1 MGNQGSYCNINRD
14 RHRLSMPNPEA
25 GALSQSISRWLRPLV
40 PIEAHEV
47 AAVFWSFLYFFSLLG
62 GYYILR
68 PVRDEMGIVGGV
80 ENLQWLF
87 TGTFIAM
94 LAAVPLFA
102 WVAARYPRRT
112 FVPLVYYFF
121 IANILIFY
129 LLFRADVA
137 EAAVARAFFIWTS
150 VFNLFVVSVFWSFMA
165 DIFSSPQARRL
176 FGFIAAGG
184 SAGAIIGPGLTAL
197 IAPALGP
204 INLLLVASGVLA
216 LALVA
221 IHMLREWDLHIAHDE
236 KIAVSHENPIG
247 GGILSGVKK
256 IIATP
261 YLLGIVAF
269 VLFYTT
275 LSTFLYFQQAHII
288 EDAFSNSAQRT
299 AVFAWIDFS
308 VNALTILG
316 QTLLTHRLTRRFGVG
331 ATLAIVP
338 FVLMAGFAGLAV
350 APVLGVLLVVQVLR
364 RAGNYALTRPAR
376 EMLFTVLD
384 RESKYKSKNFID
396 TVVYRGGDAVAGWVF
411 AGFMALGLGLSGTA
425 VVAIPLAAIW
435 FGLALWL
442 GRRYA
447 SYDHEDKHEHAD
459 GAATANV
466 NQEV

>member
-1 MGNQGSYCNINRD
+1 MS
-14 RHRLSMPNPEA
+14 NPKVST
-25 GALSQSISRWLRPLV
+25 LSQSISRWLRPLV

-47 AAVFWSFLYFFSLLG
+47 TAVFWSFLYFFSLLG

-68 PVRDEMGIVGGV
+68 PVRDEMGIIGGV
-80 ENLQWLF
+80 DNLQWLF

-94 LAAVPLFA
+94 LVAVPLFA
-102 WVAARYPRRT
+102 WIAAHFPRRT

-129 LLFRADVA
+129 ALFNTGIA
-137 EAAVARAFFIWTS
+137 EAVIARAFFIWTS

-176 FGFIAAGG
+176 FGLIAAGG
-184 SAGAIIGPGLTAL
+184 SAGAILGPGLTAL

-204 INLLLVASGVLA
+204 INLLLIASAVLA

-221 IHMLREWDLHIAHDE
+221 IHQLRDWDLHVAHDE
-236 KIAVSHENPIG
+236 KTAASHENAIG

-256 IIATP
+256 VISTP

-308 VNALTILG
+308 VNALTIIG
-316 QTLLTHRLTRRFGVG
+316 QALLTHRLVRRFGVG

-338 FVLMAGFAGLAV
+338 FALLAGFAGLAV

-396 TVVYRGGDAVAGWVF
+396 TVIYRGGDAVAGWVF
-411 AGFMALGLGLSGTA
+411 AGFMALGVGLAGTA
-425 VVAIPLAAIW
+425 MVAIPLAAIW

-442 GRRYA
+442 GRRYE
-447 SYDHEDKHEHAD
+447 SYEHRDEYEQAD
-459 GAATANV
+459 GSTMAKA